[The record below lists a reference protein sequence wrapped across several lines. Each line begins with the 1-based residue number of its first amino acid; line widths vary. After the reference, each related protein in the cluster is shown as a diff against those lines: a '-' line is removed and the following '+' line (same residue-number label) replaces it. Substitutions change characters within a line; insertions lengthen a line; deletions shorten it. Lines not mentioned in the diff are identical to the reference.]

1 MNKNN
6 LIKLGA
12 LAQERFLMK
21 ENFSIMEVA
30 SDAPRSVRVAIPDS
44 LPFNSDGPYG
54 MALHF
59 DTVELVKIASRDNS
73 EFAWCGYS
81 DAANVLVFREAG

>member
-1 MNKNN
+1 MNKHN

-12 LAQERFLMK
+12 LAQEMFLMK

-30 SDAPRSVRVAIPDS
+30 SDAHRSIRVAIPDS
-44 LPFNSDGPYG
+44 LPFSSDGPYG
-54 MALHF
+54 MALEF
-59 DTVELVKIASRDNS
+59 DTIHLTKVASSDNS

-81 DAANVLVFREAG
+81 DAANVLVIRETG